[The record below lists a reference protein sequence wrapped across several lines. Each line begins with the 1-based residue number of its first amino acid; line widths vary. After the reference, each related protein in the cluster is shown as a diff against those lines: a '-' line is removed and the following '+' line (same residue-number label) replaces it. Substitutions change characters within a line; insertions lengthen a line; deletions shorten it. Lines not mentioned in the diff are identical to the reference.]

1 METLEQ
7 FRKAAFMYC
16 IFNYKFNTR
25 HIRKHFVHLAR
36 LAGFFNGFR

>member
-25 HIRKHFVHLAR
+25 HKKT
-36 LAGFFNGFR
+36 FRTFSETCWLF